1 MKLYDCQPAPNPR
14 RVRIFIAEKGLE
26 IPTVQVD
33 LAGKEQ
39 HSEAFRAINPLC
51 DVPVL
56 ELDDGTHISQVNGIC
71 RYLDAAFP
79 EPSLYGRT
87 PKEQGQ
93 IAMWDNYAM
102 NQGLSAVAD
111 AFRNTTKGFRNHAVV
126 GLRSYAQIPE
136 LAKRGRSRTQ
146 DFMEDLNAYLAER
159 EHVAGDNFSAA
170 DITAMIALDFAKWV
184 KIEIPRS
191 HTHLLRWYEAV
202 SSRPSA
208 KA

>member
-26 IPTVQVD
+26 IPTTQVD
-33 LAGKEQ
+33 LMGREQ

-79 EPSLYGRT
+79 EPSLYGGDA
-87 PKEQGQ
+87 KQQGL
-93 IAMWDNYAM
+93 IAMWDNYAV

-111 AFRNTTKGFRNHAVV
+111 AFRNYSKGFRDHAVL

-136 LAKRGRSRTQ
+136 LAERGRSRAH
-146 DFMEDLNAYLAER
+146 DFMEDLNGFLAEHEYLA
-159 EHVAGDNFSAA
+159 GDQFSAA
-170 DITAMIALDFAKWV
+170 DITAMVTMDFAKQV
-184 KIEIPRS
+184 KIDIPQT
-191 HTHLLRWYEAV
+191 HTHLQRWYDAV